1 MKKNHDIIELECWVR
16 GETEKAY
23 LIETDTGK
31 GWVPKS
37 QCEVERGVNGHG
49 AMDSIQLPEWLAQ
62 ERELI

>member
-16 GETEKAY
+16 SETEKAY

-31 GWVPKS
+31 GWIPKS
-37 QCEVERGVNGHG
+37 QCEVERGTGSE
-49 AMDSIQLPEWLAQ
+49 ASIQLPEWLAQ